1 MALLKMTRRRVTV
14 VFLITVLAFIITGV
28 FTGLFDSLG
37 VTEAT
42 IQISSLPNH
51 AWDAASG
58 SNPADD
64 IPAPSS
70 VLGRAVASFVLFFLK
85 AVNWVL

>member
-1 MALLKMTRRRVTV
+1 MVILLLATL
-14 VFLITVLAFIITGV
+14 VFVS
-28 FTGLFDSLG
+28 TGLFMGFFDIFG
-37 VTEAT
+37 VTDAT
-42 IQISSLPNH
+42 VEISSLPNH

-58 SNPADD
+58 SNPADS

-70 VLGRAVASFVLFFLK
+70 VAGRAVASFILFFLK

>member
-1 MALLKMTRRRVTV
+1 VV
-14 VFLITVLAFIITGV
+14 VFLIALLVFVTTGV
-28 FTGLFDSLG
+28 VTGFFDSIG
-37 VTEAT
+37 ITEAT
-42 IQISSLPNH
+42 LQMSSLPSH

-64 IPAPSS
+64 IPPASS
-70 VLGRAVASFVLFFLK
+70 VLGRAVASFILFFLK

>member
-1 MALLKMTRRRVTV
+1 MVQLKMTRRRVTA
-14 VFLITVLAFIITGV
+14 VFLIAVLIFTITGV
-28 FTGLFDSLG
+28 FTGLFESLG

-64 IPAPSS
+64 IPPASS